1 MKDVNY
7 SPIQIRVRRSGGKL
21 SSYSNG
27 DSFPAVAGF
36 GAPHVAIMGFP
47 WLKNLSSNQS
57 DPPHFPYWPSGPP
70 LLAKKDAYIHWVV
83 VCTYKNGT
91 KIAIFKTHFLH
102 FVLTF
107 HFLLGETKFI
117 LYGHTT
123 SNHSLLQFCVDFTFS
138 LLSRQAVFLW
148 YIYWI
153 TWIYSTFK
161 SYFRIVCYEF
171 KNPYTLLD
179 LLTPQ
184 SHFFLWQK
192 TGLKSQA

>member
-1 MKDVNY
+1 MLENCFFLPNRLCAQLPIWDFLKDVNY

-83 VCTYKNGT
+83 VLT
-91 KIAIFKTHFLH
+91 KMALKLPFLRPISCILFWRFIFYLVKQNSYYMGIQLQITLSFS
-102 FVLTF
+102 FVLTLL
-107 HFLLGETKFI
+107 FLCSVNKQ
-117 LYGHTT
+117 Y
-123 SNHSLLQFCVDFTFS
+123 FCDVFT
-138 LLSRQAVFLW
+138 
-148 YIYWI
+148 
-153 TWIYSTFK
+153 
-161 SYFRIVCYEF
+161 
-171 KNPYTLLD
+171 
-179 LLTPQ
+179 
-184 SHFFLWQK
+184 
-192 TGLKSQA
+192 G